1 MVNTL
6 LGFGSGVAINYI
18 SNELIQHLNTYKDKN
33 AVQEFWKALDNWALN
48 FETDRDGTI
57 ATRGAFHSH
66 VKHYHIVEQVVSYV
80 LVPST
85 SELPELLFLEQMEQT
100 MSRELEQHL
109 GSRLSPED
117 SQVIHDFLGSLLR
130 QTKTFALQRTALE
143 DKALLYYLCQN
154 NAELSQ
160 IKQTMEEQFQ
170 CTQEMIQK
178 ILYRLE
184 SPPQAEADSVPPED
198 EAQFPKEFDM
208 LIQKCNSA
216 LRRAQKM
223 VKVYSWDN
231 LDFRSVYVL
240 PSLEL
245 LIEPYIAS
253 FDIPYLTPKDVENVL
268 AKLSSKVNSNSLNK
282 RFLVTPEM
290 NLLYSSNVLFRRDL
304 LRNYYTETE
313 MEAASVIA
321 ERGDSSQARRAII
334 DTIFQHTDIVYVI
347 GGAGYGKSLFLKN
360 LCVCPPQCMCS
371 QENPA
376 LIIRGDL
383 KRMIR
388 PDGTFRPMLEYLS
401 ECFTNGSLQSPEE
414 LPPGFLQ
421 RCLQAGRCLILLDA
435 LDEVGNDQ
443 RNELHR
449 LVISYFRGSGTKNK
463 VCITSRDRGFIPE
476 EKIFCLSIQPI
487 TEKDVREYVDRFIAL
502 DKFQES
508 ERERFIKQASSL
520 VDKGFVKGFL
530 TLSLLMAIYK
540 NEQELPANKVAL
552 YQKCFEYIA
561 NTREKN
567 KNLLYNSS
575 TGRAYDWNM
584 LAKLMGDATFME
596 LAQLGT
602 PNNRDISRETID
614 ELMTSLYVQ
623 RFHSETECRAA
634 IEVFLQFC
642 ADRTEVFVP
651 SPNSNTE
658 YRFFHRSFY
667 EFFCA
672 NYIATRTRFVE
683 DTYLKLNDFEVDSE
697 LFELLVQLYNKNN
710 PTYLRELIQ
719 YAFQQAEE
727 QLQNPTGGASRAFD
741 ILVMLM
747 QTADENDFSEQFIR
761 LFLDQGVQISG
772 FHLQVSFDMIGAVLE
787 KNQAFFIRYFKENQD
802 ALLDWIAIDLSKF
815 LIRNRDNFPKVLK
828 KNTPFYFPLWH
839 TEQPDRFLYMRLLRL
854 LPDRLTLI
862 NQIFEKMKTSQYMY
876 CTLKVKGNSGSKL
889 ISFAKKVRERPV
901 KEQTRI
907 YMALI
912 DSL

>member
-1 MVNTL
+1 MASEL

-18 SNELIQHLNTYKDKN
+18 SDALMQRLNIYKEKK
-33 AVQEFWKALDNWALN
+33 AVREFWKALDEWALN
-48 FETDRDGTI
+48 FEMDHDGTI
-57 ATRGAFHSH
+57 VTNSVFCSH
-66 VKHYHIVEQVVSYV
+66 IKHYHIVERVVSYV
-80 LVPST
+80 LVPSN
-85 SELPELLFLEQMEQT
+85 SGLPELLFLEQLEQT
-100 MSRELEQHL
+100 MSGELEQRL
-109 GSRLSPED
+109 KRRLSPED
-117 SQVIHDFLGSLLR
+117 SQVIHDFLDNLLR
-130 QTKTFALQRTALE
+130 QAKDFVLQQTDSK
-143 DKALLYYLCQN
+143 DKALLYILCQN

-160 IKQTMEEQFQ
+160 IKQTMEDQFQ
-170 CTQEMIQK
+170 CTKEMIQK

-184 SPPQAEADSVPPED
+184 SSLQTTVEPED
-198 EAQFPKEFDM
+198 ETQLPKEFNA
-208 LIQKCNSA
+208 LIQKCNDA
-216 LRRAQKM
+216 LCRAQKL

-240 PSLEL
+240 PSLEFL
-245 LIEPYIAS
+245 AEPYIAAL
-253 FDIPYLTPKDVENVL
+253 DIPYLTSKSMENML
-268 AKLSSKVNSNSLNK
+268 NKLSSGMDSSSLNK
-282 RFLVTPEM
+282 RFLAAYET
-290 NLLYSSNVLFRRDL
+290 NLLFPSDVHFRRDL
-304 LRNYYTETE
+304 LHNYYTKVE
-313 MEAASVIA
+313 MEAMPVV
-321 ERGDSSQARRAII
+321 ERRDSSQARRANI
-334 DTIFQHTDIVYVI
+334 DTIFQYTDIVYVI

-360 LCVCPPQCMCS
+360 LCVCPPQCLCS
-371 QENPA
+371 PENQT

-388 PDGTFRPMLEYLS
+388 PDGTFKPMLEYLS
-401 ECFTNGSLQSPEE
+401 ECFTNGSLQSPKE
-414 LPPGFLQ
+414 LPPDFLR

-449 LVISYFRGSGTKNK
+449 LVISYFRDSGIKNK

-476 EKIFCLSIQPI
+476 EEICCFSIQPI
-487 TEKDVREYVDRFIAL
+487 TVKDVEEYVDRFIAL

-508 ERERFIKQASSL
+508 EKERFIKQASSL

-567 KNLLYNSS
+567 KNLLFNSS
-575 TGRAYDWNM
+575 TGRAYDWDM

-602 PNNRDISRETID
+602 PNNRDIPREAID
-614 ELMTSLYVQ
+614 ELMTDLYAQ
-623 RFHSETECRAA
+623 RFHSKTECRAA

-667 EFFCA
+667 EFFYA

-683 DTYLKLNDFEVDSE
+683 DTYLKLNGFEVDSE

-719 YAFQQAEE
+719 YAFRQVEE
-727 QLQNPTGGASRAFD
+727 QLQNPTDVISRALD

-747 QTADENDFSEQFIR
+747 QTADENDFLERFIQ
-761 LFLDQGVQISG
+761 LFLERGVQISG
-772 FHLQVSFDMIGAVLE
+772 FHLQVSFDMISAVFAKKKE
-787 KNQAFFIRYFKENQD
+787 FFIQYFEENQD
-802 ALLDWIAIDLSKF
+802 NFLDWIAIDLSKF
-815 LIRNRDNFPKVLK
+815 LIRNQDNYPKVLK
-828 KNTPFYFPLWH
+828 KNKPFEFPLLH
-839 TEQPDRFLYMRLLRL
+839 TESPNRFLYMRLLKL
-854 LPDRLTLI
+854 LPDRLKLI
-862 NQIFEKMKTSQYMY
+862 DRIFEKMKESQYVC

-889 ISFAKKVRERPV
+889 TSFAKKVRERPV
-901 KEQTRI
+901 GAQTRI
-907 YMALI
+907 YMTLI
-912 DSL
+912 NSL

>member
-6 LGFGSGVAINYI
+6 LGLGSGVAVNYI
-18 SNELIQHLNTYKDKN
+18 SDELIQRLNAYKDKK
-33 AVQEFWKALDNWALN
+33 AIQEFLKALDSWALD

-57 ATRGAFHSH
+57 AASGAFHSH

-80 LVPST
+80 LVPGT
-85 SELPELLFLEQMEQT
+85 SGLPEQLFLERLEQT
-100 MSRELEQHL
+100 MSRELEQRL
-109 GSRLSPED
+109 GRRLSPEG
-117 SQVIHDFLGSLLR
+117 SQVIRDFLGSLLR
-130 QTKTFALQRTALE
+130 QTKSFALQQTAPE

-160 IKQTMEEQFQ
+160 IKQTMEEHFQ

-178 ILYRLE
+178 ILHCLE
-184 SPPQAEADSVPPED
+184 SPPQAEADSVPSED
-198 EAQFPKEFDM
+198 ETQLPEEFNT

-216 LRRAQKM
+216 LRKSQRL
-223 VKVYSWDN
+223 VKVYSWDD
-231 LDFRSVYVL
+231 LDFKSIYVL
-240 PSLEL
+240 PALKLS
-245 LIEPYIAS
+245 IEPYITALY
-253 FDIPYLTPKDVENVL
+253 DTPYVTPKDILTTLNRVNTELLVFPESYL
-268 AKLSSKVNSNSLNK
+268 DKLNLFYSDNFHTKYHLLSNYFTK
-282 RFLVTPEM
+282 AEI
-290 NLLYSSNVLFRRDL
+290 
-304 LRNYYTETE
+304 
-313 MEAASVIA
+313 EAASA
-321 ERGDSSQARRAII
+321 KAKRADSPQTRREKI

-360 LCVCPPQCMCS
+360 LCVSPPQCMCS

-388 PDGTFRPMLEYLS
+388 PDGSFKSMLEYLS

-421 RCLQAGRCLILLDA
+421 RCLRAGRCLILLDA

-443 RNELHR
+443 RNELHQ
-449 LVISYFRGSGTKNK
+449 LVITYFRDSGAKNK

-476 EKIFCLSIQPI
+476 KKIFCLSIQSI

-502 DKFQES
+502 GKFQES
-508 ERERFIKQASSL
+508 EKERFIKQASSL
-520 VDKGFVKGFL
+520 IDKGFVKGFL
-530 TLSLLMAIYK
+530 TLSLLLAIYK

-575 TGRAYDWNM
+575 TGKEYDWDM

-596 LAQLGT
+596 LAQQGT
-602 PNNRDISRETID
+602 PNNRDIPRDAID
-614 ELMTSLYVQ
+614 ELMTRLYVQ
-623 RFHSETECRAA
+623 RFHSETQCRDA

-667 EFFCA
+667 EFFYA
-672 NYIATRTRFVE
+672 NYIATRTRCVE
-683 DTYLKLNDFEVDSE
+683 DTYLKLDGFEVDSE

-727 QLQNPTGGASRAFD
+727 QLQNPTGSASRAFD
-741 ILVMLM
+741 ILVLIM
-747 QTADENDFSEQFIR
+747 QTADENDFLEQFIR
-761 LFLDQGVQISG
+761 LFLDRGIQISG
-772 FHLQVSFDMIGAVLE
+772 LDLQVSFDMIGAVFE
-787 KNQAFFIRYFKENQD
+787 KNQAFFIRNFEENRD
-802 ALLDWIAIDLSKF
+802 DLLDRVAADLSKF
-815 LIRNRDNFPKVLK
+815 LIRNRDKYPRVLK
-828 KNTPFYFPLWH
+828 NNTPLGSPFWH
-839 TEQPDRFLYMRLLRL
+839 TEPSNRFLYMRLLRL

-862 NQIFEKMKTSQYMY
+862 DQIFEKMKTPQYMY
-876 CTLKVKGNSGSKL
+876 CTLKIKGNSGSKL
-889 ISFAKKVRERPV
+889 TAFAKKVRECPV
-901 KEQTRI
+901 KKQERI
-907 YMALI
+907 YMTLI
-912 DSL
+912 NLL